1 MKLLK
6 PKFILDWGKIRKDG
20 GFLKLL
26 IWKTGFIEY
35 FVIFHSSNSTQ
46 SPFSFIKSIRASTA
60 FSEGIFLFITSY
72 PL

>member
-26 IWKTGFIEY
+26 KKKGSKAVVVFILFY
-35 FVIFHSSNSTQ
+35 LIRDSLLYIVI
-46 SPFSFIKSIRASTA
+46 PILIAK
-60 FSEGIFLFITSY
+60 GIITCS
-72 PL
+72 